1 MKNKGKQIYK
11 TSNTSDIKLAF
22 IKHPKTTSSLLKPLG
37 QSNIIT
43 QQQEKCFWHR
53 LSYYGTFKKLLPSKL
68 PSRFIFVKETPI
80 LLQHYYSKIITPQQQ
95 QQQKLYRLKSL
106 RS

>member
-22 IKHPKTTSSLLKPLG
+22 IKHPKTTSSLLKPLR

-43 QQQEKCFWHR
+43 QQQEKCF
-53 LSYYGTFKKLLPSKL
+53 
-68 PSRFIFVKETPI
+68 
-80 LLQHYYSKIITPQQQ
+80 
-95 QQQKLYRLKSL
+95 
-106 RS
+106 